1 CLYSEDYCDMGKPK
15 NQPRIKGNV
24 QPASSSRAAEIIA
37 TGGTQVPTENLGG
50 FAQFLGGTPFSTPK
64 SLSPDTQTDK
74 ANDVDLDPT
83 LVLIFKRLSK
93 RDTTTKLKALE
104 ELEAYLRGKE
114 DNEIDPVNLTSVWA
128 KFFVK
133 LAIEVDR
140 RIRYTTYSCH
150 LLIVS
155 KVKKRLASNLKEI
168 IGVWIISLFDQY
180 KDVARIATE
189 SFQTAFPAGK
199 RVEVLIFC
207 QMEILSY
214 ISDIIIHKTPETLS
228 DPRFTSKEDMI
239 SKYERVVASSY
250 YSLAHLI
257 DSLLKAAQQYDDLF
271 DNPKTWK
278 NLTNSNPL
286 VRKSCYNMIKVLTN
300 KWPRKVEDRL
310 DVLSTTYLMNIFNDK
325 DITVYGDL
333 WDSLLLF
340 TKNFPNTWLLASKKK
355 PMLNKLYNFLRS
367 ACYGTTLISYTS
379 ILALV
384 NLLPQEL
391 IITDPKFYD
400 EFFLNF
406 WKGLSN
412 TTIDRSNSGVFLQAY
427 IECLLYF
434 ISKLDK
440 SENEKQ
446 TRAYL
451 LEFKFFELFKLYL
464 TDFKSCEK
472 FQVQQMCSILAHN
485 MNQLTIKLQK
495 TDASDILQH
504 KLQSLI
510 VNVIND
516 VTILNPDPKLEDNFK
531 EFCQRLADFFIA
543 ISSTAKTENKQ
554 EISNAIM
561 DMISVL
567 VEDVFCISLSKC
579 KEINGRSV
587 GLCLLLSNLSKNFI
601 SIFLTRTAS
610 KQALKSF
617 LSNTIFDIV
626 KTAPITCLNYA
637 LDLFVSCLTCSA
649 ELPEAQYNWNKLVQ
663 SFLEIET
670 FESKLDGLYL
680 LISKVLD
687 VNTSASFL
695 VGQLNEY
702 LIILSNQLLYQQ
714 VESTTRTKIENLLCI
729 VFLFKGSLLTS
740 ETKLKVLNNLTKA
753 IISCANWYYIAED
766 SVVSNEVALSV
777 LRIFAKLFK
786 DEEFIEFFL
795 YSDMLPVSGQI
806 FELTFISPHEG
817 FNTEVIKDIQ
827 QFAQDCWDRIA
838 LASRSHLREV
848 AIINVSQQIKS
859 SLLNIHYSASPTD
872 FALRVK
878 KLCSFC
884 EDDLKLQEIIES
896 FHIEDE
902 IWRELSKPF
911 LSPID
916 PSLSIV
922 DPMVLP
928 LNSDQQNNL
937 QNNLQTTAIVAYDS
951 YGLSVYGRLGLFLI
965 ELIHKIGIDYFFI
978 GNHEKLLKMDTK
990 DNIPYSNC
998 NRIILELLLIYVLC
1012 TDIRRSCKS
1021 DHHLWDAFNVEES
1034 DYRGFKAFLEDVH
1047 LIVKN
1052 YTLQMF
1058 QNEQLDIKSILN
1070 SLNTTMN
1077 SHNIPHTATS
1087 SLLCEAVKRSHGD
1100 NSGYW
1105 ARVLHILCSEIFNAA
1120 SVSFNQAEG
1129 FLDVIKSE
1137 SMNLVTRMAFVLS
1150 LKTFLGA
1157 STKYKDFQ
1165 NDMAVKLISLDPM
1178 EIFSEKSLESNNGL
1192 TCLCLLITSTSK
1204 DDELFLSPDTSI
1216 KLLMRIQEWR
1226 NTIDLNIWS
1235 KPVFAQIHILIAKLL
1250 YSLVI
1255 TIQELYGSHWNFIFE
1270 LLQYWL
1276 QETSQLELLY
1286 EAICIFCRLNSIAY
1300 SSNKIDVHIDDSAED
1315 TGNNL
1320 SSKFITYKPLLY
1332 QQLSLLLFRE
1342 KAHRDNVLSYQYC
1355 KYLEILCEA
1364 CYDLP
1369 KETLFNKKDELY
1381 ALLLIPHEGIQKC
1394 AYKLSH
1400 VLVSEKVLRLS
1411 EELEF
1416 LGTSDESISVQLDQ
1430 GLKTLLIE
1438 MQQSD
1443 HLNLIH
1449 TSNPNSIIVHKT
1461 FGYLLAWMLIFDHFN
1476 NATLKFKSQLILCI
1490 KEIDITS
1497 KFCYKIFETLGLGGQ
1512 TTPYNLSKWDIREF
1526 YIEAFELQY
1535 SAALGFPLLCA
1546 HLYYRSLRHIPS
1558 IVRTWWSECK
1568 KRQLSIGVDSY
1579 TEKYFSPIIIQ
1590 GQLDMLQS
1598 EDVKSQLED
1607 EKFTIRIARSSNE
1620 VIAAFNVD
1628 EYVMELSIRMPN
1640 NFPLRQAEFGTLERM
1655 GTTEVTDLKWAKL
1668 PVQTVVNSQV
1678 LGFPII
1684 YVALS

>member
-1 CLYSEDYCDMGKPK
+1 MGKPK

-50 FAQFLGGTPFSTPK
+50 FAQFLGGTPFSTSK
-64 SLSPDTQTDK
+64 SFSPDTQTDK
-74 ANDVDLDPT
+74 VNEVDLDPT
-83 LVLIFKRLSK
+83 LILIFKRLSK

-114 DNEIDPVNLTSVWA
+114 DNEIDPVNLTSVW
-128 KFFVK
+128 
-133 LAIEVDR
+133 
-140 RIRYTTYSCH
+140 
-150 LLIVS
+150 
-155 KVKKRLASNLKEI
+155 
-168 IGVWIISLFDQY
+168 
-180 KDVARIATE
+180 
-189 SFQTAFPAGK
+189 TAFPARK

-257 DSLLKAAQQYDDLF
+257 DQLSEDSLLKAAQQYDDLF

-278 NLTNSNPL
+278 NLTNSNSL

-300 KWPRKVEDRL
+300 KWPKKVEDRL

-340 TKNFPNTWLLASKKK
+340 TKNFPNSWLLASKKK

-384 NLLPQEL
+384 SLLPQEL

-412 TTIDRSNSGVFLQAY
+412 TTIDRSNSGIFLQAY
-427 IECLLYF
+427 SECLLYF

-451 LEFKFFELFKLYL
+451 LEFKLFELIKLYL
-464 TDFKSCEK
+464 TDFKS
-472 FQVQQMCSILAHN
+472 
-485 MNQLTIKLQK
+485 
-495 TDASDILQH
+495 
-504 KLQSLI
+504 LI

-516 VTILNPDPKLEDNFK
+516 DTILNPDPKLEDNFK

-554 EISNAIM
+554 EISNTIT

-567 VEDVFCISLSKC
+567 VEDVFCVSLSKC
-579 KEINGRSV
+579 KENNGLSV

-601 SIFLTRTAS
+601 SILLARTAS
-610 KQALKSF
+610 KQVF
-617 LSNTIFDIV
+617 
-626 KTAPITCLNYA
+626 
-637 LDLFVSCLTCSA
+637 
-649 ELPEAQYNWNKLVQ
+649 
-663 SFLEIET
+663 
-670 FESKLDGLYL
+670 
-680 LISKVLD
+680 D

-702 LIILSNQLLYQQ
+702 LIILSNQLLYQH
-714 VESTTRTKIENLLCI
+714 VESTTRIKIENLLCI
-729 VFLFKGSLLTS
+729 IFLFKGSLLAS
-740 ETKLKVLNNLTKA
+740 ETKLKILNNLTKA

-766 SVVSNEVALSV
+766 SVVSNEVPLSV

-795 YSDMLPVSGQI
+795 YSDLLPVSGQI

-848 AIINVSQQIKS
+848 AVINKVSQQIKS

-878 KLCSFC
+878 KLCSFY
-884 EDDLKLQEIIES
+884 EDDLKSQEIIES

-928 LNSDQQNNL
+928 LNRDQQNGL
-937 QNNLQTTAIVAYDS
+937 QNNIQTTAIVAYDS

-965 ELIHKIGIDYFFI
+965 ELIHKIGVGSFFI

-1034 DYRGFKAFLEDVH
+1034 DYRGFKAFLDDVH

-1052 YTLQMF
+1052 YALQMF
-1058 QNEQLDIKSILN
+1058 QNEQLDIKFILN
-1070 SLNTTMN
+1070 SLNTTMI
-1077 SHNIPHTATS
+1077 SHNIPHAGTS
-1087 SLLCEAVKRSHGD
+1087 GLICEAVKRSHGE

-1137 SMNLVTRMAFVLS
+1137 SMNLATRMAFVLS

-1157 STKYKDFQ
+1157 SAKYKDFQ

-1192 TCLCLLITSTSK
+1192 KCLCLLITSTSK
-1204 DDELFLSPDTSI
+1204 EDELFLSPDTSI

-1226 NTIDLNIWS
+1226 NTIDLSIWS

-1276 QETSQLELLY
+1276 QETSRLELLY
-1286 EAICIFCRLNSIAY
+1286 EAIYIFCRLNSIAY
-1300 SSNKIDVHIDDSAED
+1300 STNKINVHIDDSAED
-1315 TGNNL
+1315 TDNNL
-1320 SSKFITYKPLLY
+1320 SSKLITYKPLLY

-1369 KETLFNKKDELY
+1369 KETLLNKKDELY

-1411 EELEF
+1411 EELEL

-1476 NATLKFKSQLILCI
+1476 NATLKFKSQLISCI

-1628 EYVMELSIRMPN
+1628 EYIMELSIRMPN

-1678 LGFPII
+1678 LMFPII
-1684 YVALS
+1684 YVVLS